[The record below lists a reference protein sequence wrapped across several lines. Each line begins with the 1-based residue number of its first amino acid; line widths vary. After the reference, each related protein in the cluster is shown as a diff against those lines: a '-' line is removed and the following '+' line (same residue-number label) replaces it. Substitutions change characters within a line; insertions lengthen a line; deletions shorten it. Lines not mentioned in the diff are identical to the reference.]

1 VVGGS
6 GARRRRGA
14 AVAVRPVPATAIA
27 CLAAALA
34 VAPPTLAATKP
45 PPTGGAHRFPNAVLI
60 AAAKTSP
67 LKLIDNLATWCDGDV
82 TVAAW
87 LTALTQLQARSIAW
101 TAGDCELVNTQNP
114 LDAGGG
120 VCVQATITLAHP
132 KDRAD
137 TPEIEIYLDD
147 PQHDRPGP
155 AFAFRSI
162 FDTVD
167 GPDYERERRA
177 FDDQWRQRFPDTP
190 PRPCED
196 DP

>member
-1 VVGGS
+1 M
-6 GARRRRGA
+6 
-14 AVAVRPVPATAIA
+14 AIA

-34 VAPPTLAATKP
+34 VASPALAATKP
-45 PPTGGAHRFPNAVLI
+45 SPTGGAHRFPKAVLI

-67 LKLIDNLATWCDGDV
+67 LKLVDNGATWCDGDV

-87 LTALTQLQARSIAW
+87 LTALTRRQARSIAW
-101 TAGDCELVNTQNP
+101 TAGACELVVPSNP
-114 LDAGGG
+114 LDSGGG
-120 VCVQATITLAHP
+120 VCVQATITLEYP

-147 PQHDRPGP
+147 PRQGRPGS
-155 AFAFRSI
+155 AFAFRSM

-177 FDDQWRQRFPDTP
+177 LDDQWRQRFPDTP
-190 PRPCED
+190 PRGCQDGP
-196 DP
+196 